1 MNLSTPP
8 LTRSQVANGES
19 AKKVEVI
26 TVKEVVAADTEA
38 DAEGED
44 EDEITQE
51 EDEEVDAQD
60 DDLDDDDEVDKSV
73 SMRPSSLRLCPLLT
87 SMFSV
92 SPPRRSSPSMSAP
105 SGNASSSTGNSSAN
119 AHHSWKNA

>member
-1 MNLSTPP
+1 MYNYFTGRISYIPSFPPGIATLTADLAPIMNLSTPP

-26 TVKEVVAADTEA
+26 TVKEVDADVDA

-51 EDEEVDAQD
+51 EDEEADAQD

-73 SMRPSSLRLCPLLT
+73 SMRPSRP
-87 SMFSV
+87 
-92 SPPRRSSPSMSAP
+92 
-105 SGNASSSTGNSSAN
+105 
-119 AHHSWKNA
+119 